1 MAVSNDYN
9 HQTVQL
15 VVWCTTQYRVMRG
28 IWCTTKYSM
37 LRGVGCTTQLP
48 LFYYH
53 KQATSTATPNY
64 CKRHISHT
72 DTYSRDTGRHTRYTG
87 PPLQVRAFI
96 TIILPTALLRV
107 YINRSMY
114 FIQGGKGRI
123 LQYIQQGKQ
132 HPTLGMTTSASIF
145 SYTCSLPLN
154 VIKCSSFESVTCNS
168 SEIYL

>member
-28 IWCTTKYSM
+28 IWCTTKYSV

-114 FIQGGKGRI
+114 FIQGGEGTNI
-123 LQYIQQGKQ
+123 TVYTTGK
-132 HPTLGMTTSASIF
+132 TTSYTWNDYLRKYIFLHVFIAS
-145 SYTCSLPLN
+145 
-154 VIKCSSFESVTCNS
+154 KCHQVFVFRECN
-168 SEIYL
+168 LQ